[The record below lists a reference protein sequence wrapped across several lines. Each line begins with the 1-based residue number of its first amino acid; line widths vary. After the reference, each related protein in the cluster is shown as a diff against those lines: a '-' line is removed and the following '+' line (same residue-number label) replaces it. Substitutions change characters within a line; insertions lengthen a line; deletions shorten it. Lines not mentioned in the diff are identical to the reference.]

1 MTSIKY
7 YDSDGI
13 PELSPH
19 HLGVYKEDQH
29 EKNELQNN
37 SMIELELAR
46 LRITQLEE
54 EIELEKLRLQKC
66 ESFGQSIS
74 NSENTILKNLTI
86 ETVVLKLPTHI
97 QQEWLKVAYKIIRG
111 GREPLFTDL
120 VEFVKEQAG
129 IANTRY
135 GLLVTGDP
143 FNRNQ
148 RQSVADTKGHFDSG
162 YKTRVSFA
170 NTNESDVTPYVRPR
184 TLGLSC
190 LLCTGNHL
198 LDQCERFRDKN
209 VNERIEF
216 VSKKKLCNVCLKAN
230 HIARNC
236 RAPRSCTVEGCD
248 WRHHTLLHRK
258 REEQGDNNN
267 NAHINTQLCTEKS
280 VERIQKQAAFAIVP
294 VLLERLNLEGEP
306 KTISLRTL
314 DNQSTIQCKEVQ
326 LEVSSLD
333 SSSSFRIPNVWT
345 VERLPMLR
353 RTVPTTS
360 QMTSWTHLKDISFP
374 RVKDEN
380 VKLLIGCNAPS
391 VHEMKE
397 IRTGKPNEP
406 FAVKTLFGS
415 YGEPCKSNRALNHL
429 SAKEELEDKFEQL
442 YSTEFKDPLSRTIS
456 LSVEDRIALSAI
468 SNSVQRLNGHY
479 QIALPWRHKHKLPN
493 NRELAER
500 GLSCLKGRLIRDKK
514 LFQD

>member
-1 MTSIKY
+1 MTSNKY
-7 YDSDGI
+7 YDSDDI
-13 PELSPH
+13 PELSLH
-19 HLGVYKEDQH
+19 HLGVYKEDQL
-29 EKNELQNN
+29 EKNELKTN

-46 LRITQLEE
+46 LCITQLEK
-54 EIELEKLRLQKC
+54 EIELEKLCLQKC
-66 ESFGQSIS
+66 ESSGQS
-74 NSENTILKNLTI
+74 
-86 ETVVLKLPTHI
+86 
-97 QQEWLKVAYKIIRG
+97 
-111 GREPLFTDL
+111 
-120 VEFVKEQAG
+120 EQVG

-135 GLLVTGDP
+135 GLLVTGDAS
-143 FNRNQ
+143 NRNQ

-162 YKTRVSFA
+162 YKARVSFA
-170 NTNESDVTPYVRPR
+170 NTSESDVTPY
-184 TLGLSC
+184 
-190 LLCTGNHL
+190 
-198 LDQCERFRDKN
+198 
-209 VNERIEF
+209 
-216 VSKKKLCNVCLKAN
+216 
-230 HIARNC
+230 
-236 RAPRSCTVEGCD
+236 
-248 WRHHTLLHRK
+248 
-258 REEQGDNNN
+258 
-267 NAHINTQLCTEKS
+267 LCTEKS

-294 VLLERLNLEGEP
+294 VLVRNGEKLARTCAFLDSGSDASLITGDLAKRLNLEGEP
-306 KTISLRTL
+306 KTILLRTL

-391 VHEMKE
+391 VHEIKE

-442 YSTEFKDPLSRTIS
+442 YSTEFKDPFSRTIS
-456 LSVEDRIALSAI
+456 MSVEDRIALSAI

-500 GLSCLKGRLIRDKK
+500 RLSCLKGRLIRDKK
-514 LFQD
+514 LFQDYVDSMTRYVERDYAEKVNDNHSDGQIWYLLHHPVFHSKKPNKLRIVFDCAAHYAGTSLNKNLYSGPDLVNNLVDVFTRFRQRPVGFTADIEAMFH